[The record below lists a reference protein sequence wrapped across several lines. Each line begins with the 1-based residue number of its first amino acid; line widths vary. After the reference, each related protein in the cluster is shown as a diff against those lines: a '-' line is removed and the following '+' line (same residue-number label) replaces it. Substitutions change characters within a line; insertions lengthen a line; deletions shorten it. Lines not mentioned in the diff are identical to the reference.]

1 MTASSELRDR
11 AVAWIA
17 SDVDEQDRAELT
29 ALLADDSP
37 EAAEDLAARFAPRL
51 RFGPEGLRGQTGAG
65 PARVN
70 RATVTT
76 ATAAVADW
84 LLSREPAAAQAGVII
99 GSDGRCRGEAYAEQ
113 AARVL
118 AGAGIRVV
126 LLPGGRPGP
135 FLVYGVRFFDAAAGI
150 MIGAGNG
157 PATENGYRVYAA
169 DGAQLVPP
177 ADTDIDAAI
186 ERAGPA
192 SSIAVAP
199 PDSPLVS
206 RPGEELARA
215 YLDRIC
221 SEFGPAPASAAWLR
235 FAYTPLHGVAGDL
248 ALRAFEQAGFT
259 APDVVEA
266 QLAPDPGFPTVRVPS
281 VEETGSLDL
290 AVAVARRSAAD
301 LVLATDADGGRLAVA
316 VADAAAAGGF
326 RQLTGDQVGALLG
339 AFVLGRL
346 AAQPG
351 VVMAEQLVAS
361 TVLCGSLLAKIA
373 AAAGAQH
380 VQTPAGFGW
389 LARAGDLRDGLK
401 FAYGYSEDLGYAVSG
416 AVRDADGISAALA
429 VLGLAAAARA
439 VGESLQDAYDGL
451 ELAHGV
457 HLGARLAVAGSAPVD
472 VMSRLRVSPPVALAG
487 LPVTGVTDYTGGSWD
502 LPSADMLSFRVPGA
516 RVMIWP
522 GSTEQVTRAYVEVV
536 EPLGGRPLA
545 SARQDAEV
553 RLGELRVAVTD
564 VLGA

>member
-1 MTASSELRDR
+1 MTASPELRDR
-11 AVAWIA
+11 VIAWIA
-17 SDVDEQDRAELT
+17 SDVDEQDRAEL
-29 ALLADDSP
+29 AGLLADDSP
-37 EAAEDLAARFAPRL
+37 EAAQELAGRVASRL
-51 RFGPEGLRGQTGAG
+51 RFGPAGLSGPVGAG
-65 PARVN
+65 PARMN

-76 ATAAVADW
+76 ATAALADW
-84 LLSREPAAAQAGVII
+84 LLSREPTAAESGVVI
-99 GSDGRCRGEAYAEQ
+99 GTDGRHRGEEFAEQ

-118 AGAGIRVV
+118 AGAGIRVR
-126 LLPGGRPGP
+126 LLPGGWPAP
-135 FLVYGVRFFDAAAGI
+135 FLVYGVRFFQAAAGI

-157 PATENGYRVYAA
+157 PASVNGYRVYAA

-186 ERAGPA
+186 ESSGPA

-199 PDSPLVS
+199 ADSPLIS
-206 RPGEELARA
+206 RPDEELARA
-215 YLDRIC
+215 YVDRIC

-248 ALRAFEQAGFT
+248 TLRAFEQAGFT

-266 QLAPDPGFPTVRVPS
+266 QLTPNPAFPTVRVPS

-316 VADAAAAGGF
+316 VADATAAGGF

-361 TVLCGSLLAKIA
+361 TVLCGSLLGKIA

-389 LARAGDLRDGLK
+389 LARAGDLRDGLT
-401 FAYGYSEDLGYAVSG
+401 FAYAYSEDLGYAVSG
-416 AVRDADGISAALA
+416 AVRDADGMSAALA
-429 VLGLAAAARA
+429 VLSLAAAARS

-457 HLGARLAVAGSAPVD
+457 HLTARLAVTGSASVD
-472 VMSRLRVSPPVALAG
+472 VMSRLRISPPVALAG
-487 LPVTGVTDYTGGSWD
+487 LPVTGVTDYTGGTRD
-502 LPSADMLSFRVPGA
+502 LPSADMLSIQVSGA

-522 GSTEQVTRAYVEVV
+522 AGTGQVTRAYLEVV
-536 EPLGGRPLA
+536 EPPRGRPLA
-545 SARQDAEV
+545 SARQDAEAK
-553 RLGELRVAVTD
+553 LGELRTAVSD
-564 VLGA
+564 LLA

>member
-11 AVAWIA
+11 AAAWIA
-17 SDVDEQDRAELT
+17 GDVDEQDRAEL
-29 ALLADDSP
+29 AGLLADDSP
-37 EAAEDLAARFAPRL
+37 RAAGELADRFAPRL
-51 RFGPEGLRGQTGAG
+51 RFGPEGLRGQIGAG
-65 PARVN
+65 PTRMN

-76 ATAAVADW
+76 ATAALADW
-84 LLSREPAAAQAGVII
+84 LLSREPAAAEASVII
-99 GSDGRCRGEAYAEQ
+99 GTDGRYRGEEFAEQ

-118 AGAGIRVV
+118 AGAGIRV
-126 LLPGGRPGP
+126 LLLRGGQPAP
-135 FLVYGVRFFDAAAGI
+135 FLVCGVRFFRAAAGI
-150 MIGAGNG
+150 MIGAGNS

-186 ERAGPA
+186 GSAGPA

-199 PDSPLVS
+199 PDSPLIS

-235 FAYTPLHGVAGDL
+235 FAFTPLHGVAGDL

-266 QLAPDPGFPTVRVPS
+266 QLAPDPAFPTVRVPS
-281 VEETGSLDL
+281 VEETRSLDL

-316 VADAAAAGGF
+316 LADTAAAGGF
-326 RQLTGDQVGALLG
+326 GQLAGDQVGALLG
-339 AFVLGRL
+339 AFVLRRL

-361 TVLCGSLLAKIA
+361 TVLCGSLLARIA

-401 FAYGYSEDLGYAVSG
+401 FAYGYSEDRGYAVSG

-429 VLGLAAAARA
+429 VLSLAAAARSA
-439 VGESLQDAYDGL
+439 GESLQDAYDGL

-457 HLGARLAVAGSAPVD
+457 HLTARLAIAGSASVD

-487 LPVTGVTDYTGGSWD
+487 LPVAGVTDYTGGSWD
-502 LPSADMLSFRVPGA
+502 LPSADMLSFRLPGA

-522 GSTEQVTRAYVEVV
+522 DSTEPVTRACLEVV
-536 EPLGGRPLA
+536 EPVAGCALA
-545 SARQDAEV
+545 SARQDAGAK
-553 RLGELRVAVTD
+553 LGELRTAVTA
-564 VLGA
+564 LLA

>member
-11 AVAWIA
+11 AAAWIA
-17 SDVDEQDRAELT
+17 SDVDEQDRAEL
-29 ALLADDSP
+29 AGLLADDSP
-37 EAAEDLAARFAPRL
+37 QAAGELADRFAPRL
-51 RFGPEGLRGQTGAG
+51 RFGPEGLHGQIGAG
-65 PARVN
+65 PTRMN

-76 ATAAVADW
+76 ATAALADW
-84 LLSREPAAAQAGVII
+84 LLSRDPAAAESGVII
-99 GSDGRCRGEAYAEQ
+99 GSDGRYRGEEFAEQ

-118 AGAGIRVV
+118 AGAGIRVL
-126 LLPGGRPGP
+126 LLPGGRPAP
-135 FLVYGVRFFDAAAGI
+135 FLVFAVRFFDAAAGI
-150 MIGAGNG
+150 MIGGGNG
-157 PATENGYRVYAA
+157 PATDNGYRVYAA

-186 ERAGPA
+186 DSVGAA

-199 PDSPLVS
+199 LGSPLIG
-206 RPGEELARA
+206 RPDEELARA
-215 YLDRIC
+215 YVDRIC

-248 ALRAFEQAGFT
+248 TLRAFEQAGFT

-281 VEETGSLDL
+281 VDETGSLDL

-316 VADAAAAGGF
+316 VAETAAAGGF

-351 VVMAEQLVAS
+351 VVMSEQLVAS

-401 FAYGYSEDLGYAVSG
+401 FAYGYSEDRGYASSG

-429 VLGLAAAARA
+429 VLSLAAVARS
-439 VGESLQDAYDGL
+439 VGESLQEAYDGL
-451 ELAHGV
+451 ELTHGV
-457 HLGARLAVAGSAPVD
+457 HLTARLAVTGPASVD
-472 VMSRLRVSPPVALAG
+472 VMSRLRISPPVALAG
-487 LPVTGVTDYTGGSWD
+487 LTVTGVTDYTGGSWD
-502 LPSADMLSFRVPGA
+502 LPSADMLSIQVAGA

-522 GSTEQVTRAYVEVV
+522 ASTEQVTHAYLEVV
-536 EPLGGRPLA
+536 EPVGGRSLA
-545 SARQDAEV
+545 SARRDAEE
-553 RLGELRVAVTD
+553 RLGELRTAVTAL
-564 VLGA
+564 LGA